1 MTLEQQLDILE
12 NSDMLRIIKDRDD
25 FVVIVAGYSELMQ
38 KFINSNPGLRS
49 RFNKYIYFPDYNV
62 EELVSIFLNMCK
74 EYDYVLSEDAKDAM
88 KKIIYNMEKNKDANF
103 ANARDVRN
111 LFERVIT
118 QQATRLSK
126 MQTEDIM
133 RIEVEDFK

>member
-1 MTLEQQLDILE
+1 
-12 NSDMLRIIKDRDD
+12 
-25 FVVIVAGYSELMQ
+25 
-38 KFINSNPGLRS
+38 
-49 RFNKYIYFPDYNV
+49 
-62 EELVSIFLNMCK
+62 
-74 EYDYVLSEDAKDAM
+74 
-88 KKIIYNMEKNKDANF
+88 MEKNKDANF